1 MDINVIIDISKVRTN
16 EDGSVTVG
24 SDCVTHIQKFLEYN
38 PIVINGDFLLELL
51 TDK

>member
-1 MDINVIIDISKVRTN
+1 MNINIVIDMSKARTD

-24 SDCVTHIQKFLEYN
+24 SDVTHIQKFLEYN

-51 TDK
+51 TAK